1 MDLTQLPRVADG
13 WTFLY
18 AERVRVER
26 ADYAIE
32 LFDAGGR
39 VPVPVAA
46 LSVLLL
52 GPGTT
57 ITHAA
62 MLALA
67 EGGCSVVWCGEGG
80 VRFYASG
87 LGETRRAHHMEAQAR
102 AWASKK
108 KHLEVIRRLY
118 SMRFDEGLPEGLTLE
133 QIRGHEGV
141 RVREA
146 YAALARETGVA
157 WSGRAYRQGDWGA
170 ADPVNRAL
178 SAANACL
185 YGLCHAAIVATGFS
199 PALGFIHV
207 GKLLS
212 FVYDV
217 ADLYKVEVTVPVAFR
232 VASAGTSKIET
243 RARRAC
249 REAFVKARLL
259 ERIVPDMQRALGL
272 LPEKSRFAVHRGEA
286 PEGSVEEGLGEA
298 PGALWNEDGTR
309 TSGGRNFGEPA
320 ADSLGVA
327 SDEADL
333 VEGSSEEGGGVGGR
347 NLSGPLLD
355 PSPIW
360 SDEEGDERGDEGG
373 DGGGDGGGDDGVP
386 F

>member
-1 MDLTQLPRVADG
+1 MSERVVLDLAQLPRVSDG

-18 AERVRVER
+18 TEHARVER

-32 LFDAGGR
+32 LVDIQGR

-52 GPGTT
+52 GPGTA

-67 EGGCSVVWCGEGG
+67 EGGCSVVWCGEDGA
-80 VRFYASG
+80 RFYASG
-87 LGETRRAHHMEAQAR
+87 IGETRRAHHLEAQAR
-102 AWASKK
+102 AWASSK
-108 KHLEVIRRLY
+108 KHLEVIRKLY
-118 SMRFDEGLPEGLTLE
+118 LMRFPEGLPEGLTLE

-141 RVREA
+141 RVRDA
-146 YAALARETGVA
+146 YATLSRESGVP
-157 WSGRAYRQGDWGA
+157 WNGRAYRQGDWES

-199 PALGFIHV
+199 PGLGFVHA

-217 ADLYKVEVTVPVAFR
+217 ADLYKVEVTVPVAFEVTR
-232 VASAGTSKIET
+232 GGTSKIES
-243 RARRAC
+243 RARAAC
-249 REAFVKARLL
+249 REAFVKAGIL
-259 ERIVPDMQRALGL
+259 ERIVPDMQRVLGL
-272 LPEKSRFAVHRGEA
+272 LPEKSRVVFHRGEA
-286 PEGSVEEGLGEA
+286 TEAPAEEGLGEA
-298 PGALWNEDGTR
+298 PGGLWNPDGTR
-309 TSGGRNFGEPA
+309 TPGGQNF
-320 ADSLGVA
+320 ADG
-327 SDEADL
+327 
-333 VEGSSEEGGGVGGR
+333 
-347 NLSGPLLD
+347 LLD
-355 PSPIW
+355 PPPPAP
-360 SDEEGDERGDEGG
+360 EEND
-373 DGGGDGGGDDGVP
+373 GDDQVP

>member
-1 MDLTQLPRVADG
+1 MNERVVFDLAQLPRVSDG

-18 AERVRVER
+18 TEHVRVER

-32 LFDAGGR
+32 LLDAQGR

-67 EGGCSVVWCGEGG
+67 EGGCSVVWCGEG
-80 VRFYASG
+80 VARFYASG
-87 LGETRRAHHMEAQAR
+87 LGETRRAHHLEAQAR
-102 AWASKK
+102 AWASPK

-118 SMRFDEGLPEGLTLE
+118 TMRFPEGLPQGLSLE

-141 RVREA
+141 RVRDA
-146 YAALARETGVA
+146 YADFARETGVP
-157 WSGRAYRQGDWGA
+157 WNGRAYRQGDWNS
-170 ADPVNRAL
+170 ADPINRAL

-199 PALGFIHV
+199 PGLGFIHT

-217 ADLYKVEVTVPVAFR
+217 ADLYKVEVTVPMAFR
-232 VASAGTSKIET
+232 LVQGGVSNIESRARKACRDEFVSSKI
-243 RARRAC
+243 
-249 REAFVKARLL
+249 L
-259 ERIVPDMQRALGL
+259 ERIVPDMQRAIGL
-272 LPEKSRFAVHRGEA
+272 LPEKGRLVMHRGPAPAA
-286 PEGSVEEGLGEA
+286 PEEEGMGA
-298 PGALWNEDGTR
+298 GPGALWNPDGSATV
-309 TSGGRNFGEPA
+309 GGRNFAEPL
-320 ADSLGVA
+320 LGV
-327 SDEADL
+327 
-333 VEGSSEEGGGVGGR
+333 
-347 NLSGPLLD
+347 P
-355 PSPIW
+355 PSPPDDAEDDNE
-360 SDEEGDERGDEGG
+360 SAAAPRQNDSQVGDAPSPEDPDDE
-373 DGGGDGGGDDGVP
+373 VP

>member
-1 MDLTQLPRVADG
+1 MNERVVVDLAQLPRVSDG

-18 AERVRVER
+18 AEHVRVER

-32 LFDAGGR
+32 LLDARGR

-62 MLALA
+62 VVALA
-67 EGGCSVVWCGEGG
+67 EGGCSIVWGGEGCA
-80 VRFYASG
+80 RFYASG
-87 LGETRRAHHMEAQAR
+87 LGETRRAHHLEAQAK
-102 AWASKK
+102 AWASPK
-108 KHLEVIRRLY
+108 KHLDVVRRLY
-118 SMRFDEGLPEGLTLE
+118 TMRFPEGLPEGLTLE

-141 RVREA
+141 RVRDS
-146 YAALARETGVA
+146 YASLARETGVP
-157 WSGRAYRQGDWGA
+157 WSGRAYRQGDWES

-199 PALGFIHV
+199 PGLGFIHV

-232 VASAGTSKIET
+232 VAREGTSKIES

-249 REAFVKARLL
+249 REAFTNARLL
-259 ERIVPDMQRALGL
+259 ERLVPDMQRTFGL
-272 LPEKSRFAVHRGEA
+272 VPEKSRLAIHRGKA
-286 PEGSVEEGLGEA
+286 PEESIEEGLGGE
-298 PGALWNEDGTR
+298 PGALWNTDGTR
-309 TSGGRNFGEPA
+309 TDGGRNFAEASAGIDPDDA
-320 ADSLGVA
+320 TLDADPF
-327 SDEADL
+327 
-333 VEGSSEEGGGVGGR
+333 
-347 NLSGPLLD
+347 NPLLD
-355 PSPIW
+355 PIPIPP
-360 SDEEGDERGDEGG
+360 DEEGDAGDE
-373 DGGGDGGGDDGVP
+373 VP